1 MKTVLLA
8 DLIKGVGISDEVPA
22 TGATDATQEKGGE
35 LTVAKVASV
44 SVARTPESDVNQ
56 FSDGDK
62 QDVLACLESIDETDP
77 EVVSEVLHRC
87 ESDPEARDYF
97 VIRSKETRSAAGDDR
112 RHCAECSN
120 LDKHGCCLAALRGE
134 LDGLARRY
142 RPWDGLPRR
151 CDCFRPVS

>member
-1 MKTVLLA
+1 MLLV
-8 DLIKGVGISDEVPA
+8 DLIRGVGISDGVPA

-44 SVARTPESDVNQ
+44 SVARTPESDVRH

-62 QDVLACLESIDETDP
+62 QDVLAWLDSIEETDQG
-77 EVVSEVLHRC
+77 VVDDVLNRC

-97 VIRSKETRSAAGDDR
+97 LIRANETRSAAGDDR
-112 RHCAECSN
+112 RHCAECGN
-120 LDKHGCCLAALRGE
+120 LDRYGCCLAALRGE

-142 RPWDGLPRR
+142 KPWDGLPRR
-151 CDCFRPVS
+151 CNCFQSI